1 MDDNN
6 GAESEASESAFQLG
20 NPLSL
25 PVEGNLPPTV
35 DVVVFVVV
43 IVSWSEVSHGGSAPL
58 EGQGCVGG
66 RLDAWSIVLVK
77 VVITWVFGNLSVA
90 IDFGPSGQKSANI
103 WVVKGGVEVL
113 DPQNLTG
120 NLYRNTVPY

>member
-1 MDDNN
+1 MR
-6 GAESEASESAFQLG
+6 
-20 NPLSL
+20 L
-25 PVEGNLPPTV
+25 PAHFSSFL
-35 DVVVFVVV
+35 VVVVIVVV

-90 IDFGPSGQKSANI
+90 IDFGPSGQESANI

-120 NLYRNTVPY
+120 NLYRHTVPY